1 VRGRGG
7 EDEIYT
13 KRVVNGQKNTSYFPS
28 GDDENDEN
36 DENDEMEESL
46 HPVSF

>member
-13 KRVVNGQKNTSYFPS
+13 KRGVNGQKHTSYFPS
-28 GDDENDEN
+28 GDDENDE
-36 DENDEMEESL
+36 DDESL